1 MVIALI
7 AFGISLIW
15 LLWKIAELLDVITD
29 EIDKDD

>member
-7 AFGISLIW
+7 VLGVSLIW

>member
-1 MVIALI
+1 MVVALI
-7 AFGISLIW
+7 VFGVTLVW